1 MDNEVDNTQEVQLKA
16 WLDGL
21 LHEGTVVIE
30 FEKKDGTTRRMY
42 CTLNNQYI
50 TENYVAPE
58 KKTERTKVPSVGVI
72 SVFDTEINEWRSIR
86 VDSIL
91 SIEFGL

>member
-1 MDNEVDNTQEVQLKA
+1 MDNTQEQQLEA

-21 LHEGTVVIE
+21 LHEGTVIID
-30 FEKKDGTTRRMY
+30 FEKKDGTRRRMH
-42 CTLNNQYI
+42 CTRNPDYI
-50 TENYVAPE
+50 AEHYTAPE
-58 KKTERTKVPSVGVI
+58 KKTERTKTPTVGVL
-72 SVFDTEINEWRSIR
+72 SVFDSEINEWRSIR